1 MVSHLNAVAQA
12 VMAALQRHP
21 RRVAG
26 ALGALLLGTGVTAFG
41 IAPLAPDAAKLPVR
55 QVLESIDLSPS
66 NTSNGLQALE
76 ASVSPEASLDLPF
89 TLYRHESTRRDD
101 TLATLFQRLGVND
114 AQAQAHLRA
123 DAKARELLLGRSGKL
138 VSVEVDPQ
146 QRLQKLTARWTPG
159 EDASFRRL
167 VVERSGNRFVTRQE
181 TAPLTVA
188 TRMASGSINSSLFAA
203 TDAARVPDGVANQL
217 AEIFSADIDFRRD
230 LRKGDR
236 FTVVYESLEADGEP
250 MRNGRVLSAEFV
262 NDGTVLQ
269 SVWFQEPGSKGGYYT
284 FDGQSKR
291 RVYLA
296 APLEF
301 SRVSS
306 GYGMRFH
313 PISGNN
319 KPHLGVDFA
328 APTGTPVRTVGDG
341 VVSFAG
347 RQGGYGNIIV
357 VNHRSG
363 QATAYAHLSKI
374 LVRQGQRVEQGSR
387 IGEVGSTGA
396 STGPH
401 LHFEFREN
409 GQHKD
414 PLTIAKQGETVPVS
428 AGAKAAFSSMVA
440 RMKVELAAAAQMT
453 TASAE

>member
-1 MVSHLNAVAQA
+1 MVSHLNVVTQA

-21 RRVAG
+21 RRFAG

-41 IAPLAPDAAKLPVR
+41 IAPLAPDAAKLPVQ
-55 QVLESIDLSPS
+55 QVLESVDLSV
-66 NTSNGLQALE
+66 TSASGGLQALE
-76 ASVSPEASLDLPF
+76 ASVSSTPALDLPF
-89 TLYRHESTRRDD
+89 TLYRHDATRRDD
-101 TLATLFQRLGVND
+101 TLTTLFQRLGVND
-114 AQAQAHLRA
+114 SQAQTHLRT

-167 VVERSGNRFVTRQE
+167 VVERNGNRFVTRQE
-181 TAPLTVA
+181 IAPLTVA
-188 TRMASGSINSSLFAA
+188 TRMASGRINSSLFAA

-269 SVWFQEPGSKGGYYT
+269 SVWFQEPGNKGGYYT

-313 PISGNN
+313 PITGNN

-347 RQGGYGNIIV
+347 RQGGYGNLIV

-387 IGEVGSTGA
+387 IGEVGSTGS

-414 PLTIAKQGETVPVS
+414 PLTVAKQGETVPVS
-428 AGAKAAFSSMVA
+428 SGAKAAFNSMVA
-440 RMKVELAAAAQMT
+440 RMKVELAAAAQVT